1 MKDQY
6 IYGTRAIIEAIEAG
20 KEIEKVFVKK
30 DLDNDLVAQL
40 KQLLRDRKIPSQFVP
55 IERIN
60 RISRKNHQGCLAI
73 ASPVEYQSIENIVPM
88 LFEKGATPLILILDG
103 ITDVRNFGAICRTA
117 HCTGVDAVVVALK
130 GAAPINAD
138 AIKTSAGAIH
148 HIAICREGSLRN
160 TIMFLKNSG
169 IQIVACTEKTDNL
182 IYDVD
187 MTIPTAI
194 IMGAEDVGI
203 STEFQKI
210 SSEYAKIPMTG
221 NIASLNVSVAAGVI
235 LYEAV
240 RQRIG

>member
-1 MKDQY
+1 MKDQF

-30 DLDNDLVAQL
+30 GLDNELIGEL
-40 KQLLRDRKIPSQFVP
+40 KQLLRDHKIPAQFVP
-55 IERIN
+55 IEKIN

-73 ASPVEYQSIENIVPM
+73 VSPVEYQSIENIVPM
-88 LFEKGATPLILILDG
+88 LFEEGKNPLILILDG

-117 HCTGVDAVVVALK
+117 HCTGVDAVVVPLK
-130 GAAPINAD
+130 GSAPINAD

-148 HIAICREGSLRN
+148 HISICREASLRN

-182 IYDVD
+182 IYDID
-187 MTIPTAI
+187 MNIPTAI
-194 IMGAEDVGI
+194 IMGAEDTGI
-203 STEFQKI
+203 SSEFQKI

-221 NIASLNVSVAAGVI
+221 SIESLNVSVAAGVI

-240 RQRIG
+240 RQRLG